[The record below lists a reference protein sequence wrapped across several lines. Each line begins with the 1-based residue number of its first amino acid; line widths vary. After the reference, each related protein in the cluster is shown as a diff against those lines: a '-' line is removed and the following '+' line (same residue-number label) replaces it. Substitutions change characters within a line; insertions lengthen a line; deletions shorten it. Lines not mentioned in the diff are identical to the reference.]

1 MEDGA
6 MRLGKMTTK
15 QLDSTFST
23 KQLHN
28 GKKVKG
34 TYFRRINDIELALDK
49 FGADQLS
56 TPAKFVAY
64 YWGCEKLG
72 KAIVGI
78 ASERPASEQFPED
91 MSGPPMD
98 NVLVQKKLSKL
109 NIQFDDGRLKLLF
122 EPQKNVL
129 KPTSAM
135 RIRNRLFHDFGPTQ
149 VDHVVK
155 NARTLFPIMVDF
167 LNLRSSVIAHLKS
180 LQHRVADPPA

>member
-1 MEDGA
+1 
-6 MRLGKMTTK
+6 MTR
-15 QLDSTFST
+15 QLDWTFST
-23 KQLHN
+23 KQIHN

-56 TPAKFVAY
+56 APAKFVAY

-78 ASERPASEQFPED
+78 ACERPASDQFPED
-91 MSGPPMD
+91 MPGPSIN

-109 NIQFDDGRLKLLF
+109 NIQFDIERLRLLF
-122 EPQKNVL
+122 EPQKNAL

-149 VDHVVK
+149 VQHVLNNEV
-155 NARTLFPIMVDF
+155 TLLPIMLDF
-167 LNLRSSVIAHLKS
+167 LNIRSSLIVHLES
-180 LQHRVADPPA
+180 LQHNVADPRL

>member
-1 MEDGA
+1 M
-6 MRLGKMTTK
+6 MP
-15 QLDSTFST
+15 QLDWTFST
-23 KQLHN
+23 KQMHN

-56 TPAKFVAY
+56 APAKFVAY

-78 ASERPASEQFPED
+78 ASDRPASEQFPED
-91 MSGPPMD
+91 KQGPSID

-109 NIQFDDGRLKLLF
+109 NIQFDNGRLRLLF
-122 EPQKNVL
+122 EPQKNAL
-129 KPTSAM
+129 QPTSAM

-149 VDHVVK
+149 VEHVVK
-155 NARTLFPIMVDF
+155 NVGTLVPIMLDF
-167 LNLRSSVIAHLKS
+167 LNLRSGVIAHLKS
-180 LQHRVADPPA
+180 LQHRVADPPV